1 MSKIHIL
8 TADVSNKIAAGEV
21 VERPAS
27 AVKELIENAVDAGA
41 TAITIEVKNG
51 GISYIRVTDNGS
63 GMDYDDAV
71 TAFLRHATSKITS
84 ESDLESIST
93 LGFRGEALASIA
105 AVSHIELMTKTEN
118 NDGVY
123 IELDAGEIVRNETV
137 GCQIGTTIVIKNLF
151 YNTPARMKFLK
162 KDKTE
167 TGYISDIVERL
178 VLSNP
183 HISLKYIVDGK
194 EQLFFG
200 GDGQLKS
207 CVYSVYG
214 RDYAK
219 AVSEIERNTNNIK
232 VSGLVGRSEV
242 SRGNR
247 SFQSFFVNGRYVK
260 NRALTYSAEAAYKNI
275 LMTGKF
281 PFFVIHI
288 NIPFDLVDINV
299 HPTKQ
304 EVKFAD
310 ERAVCDEVY
319 WAIKSAL
326 TESADVV
333 RKDIIGSATSRQPTF
348 SVPVFEN
355 NIKQMP
361 ISFIK
366 PVMQNT
372 MAEPPATYVSV
383 VSVDEPT
390 LQSYKII
397 GQLFDTFI
405 IIEIENKIV
414 LVDQHAAHERMLY
427 EKLLVAKKQ
436 KQISSQILLSPVAL
450 TFSPKEFSM
459 LKGKM
464 DLFTGLGFEME
475 DFGNNAILIRQTPV
489 ELGEDGL
496 KSLIVELLGKI
507 GNNMNSN
514 REDEMLYT
522 IACKAAVKANR
533 KLQEREINALIDD
546 ILRTDGV
553 NTCPHG
559 RPLMIT
565 ITRYELEKMFK
576 RVQ

>member
-1 MSKIHIL
+1 MSKIHVL

-41 TAITIEVKNG
+41 TAITVEVKNG

-63 GMDYDDAV
+63 GMEYDDAI
-71 TAFLRHATSKITS
+71 TAFLRHATSKIS
-84 ESDLESIST
+84 NEGDLEHIST

-123 IELDAGEIVRNETV
+123 VELDAGEIVRNEAV
-137 GCQIGTTIVIKNLF
+137 GCPIGTTIVVKNLF

-183 HISLKYIVDGK
+183 HVSLKYIVDGK

-200 GDGQLKS
+200 GDGELKS

-219 AVSEIERNTNNIK
+219 AVAEIGRNTNNIN
-232 VSGLVGRSEV
+232 VSGLVGKAEV

-288 NIPFDLVDINV
+288 NIPFEVVDINV

-326 TESADVV
+326 TESANVV
-333 RKDIIGSATSRQPTF
+333 RQDIITSRQPTF
-348 SVPVFEN
+348 KVPVFEN

-361 ISFIK
+361 ISLLQ
-366 PVMQNT
+366 PVRQNT
-372 MAEPPATYVSV
+372 MAEAPVPFVSV
-383 VSVDEPT
+383 VEEEPPAM
-390 LQSYKII
+390 QNYKIV

-405 IIEIENKIV
+405 IIEIENKII
-414 LVDQHAAHERMLY
+414 LIDQHAAHERMLY
-427 EKLLVAKKQ
+427 EKLLVSKGQ

-450 TFSPKEFSM
+450 TFSPKEFSL
-459 LKGKM
+459 LKEKI
-464 DLFTGLGFEME
+464 DLFSDLGFEIE
-475 DFGNNAILIRQTPV
+475 DFGNNAILIRQTPI

-496 KSLIVELLGKI
+496 KSLIIELLCKTGS
-507 GNNMNSN
+507 NMSSN

-546 ILRTDGV
+546 VLRTDGV

>member
-41 TAITIEVKNG
+41 TAITVEVKNG
-51 GISYIRVTDNGS
+51 GISYIRVTDNGT
-63 GMDYDDAV
+63 GMEYDDAI
-71 TAFLRHATSKITS
+71 TAFLRHATSKIS
-84 ESDLESIST
+84 NEGDLEHIST

-123 IELDAGEIVRNETV
+123 VELDAGEIVRNETV
-137 GCQIGTTIVIKNLF
+137 GCPAGTTIVVKNLF

-183 HISLKYIVDGK
+183 NISLKYIVDGK

-200 GDGQLKS
+200 GDGELKS

-219 AVSEIERNTNNIK
+219 AVNEIERNITNIK
-232 VSGLVGRSEV
+232 VSGLVGKAEV

-275 LMTGKF
+275 LMIGKF

-288 NIPFDLVDINV
+288 NIPFEVVDINV

-310 ERAVCDEVY
+310 EKAVCDEVY
-319 WAIKSAL
+319 WAIKSAIN
-326 TESADVV
+326 ESADVV
-333 RKDIIGSATSRQPTF
+333 RHEITTSKQPTF
-348 SVPVFEN
+348 RVPIFEN

-361 ISFIK
+361 ISLLQ
-366 PVMQNT
+366 PVKQNT
-372 MAEPPATYVSV
+372 MAEPPAHYISV
-383 VSVDEPT
+383 VEEQQQPT
-390 LQSYKII
+390 LQNYKIV

-405 IIEIENKIV
+405 IIEIENKITWV
-414 LVDQHAAHERMLY
+414 C
-427 EKLLVAKKQ
+427 
-436 KQISSQILLSPVAL
+436 
-450 TFSPKEFSM
+450 T
-459 LKGKM
+459 
-464 DLFTGLGFEME
+464 
-475 DFGNNAILIRQTPV
+475 
-489 ELGEDGL
+489 
-496 KSLIVELLGKI
+496 
-507 GNNMNSN
+507 
-514 REDEMLYT
+514 
-522 IACKAAVKANR
+522 
-533 KLQEREINALIDD
+533 
-546 ILRTDGV
+546 
-553 NTCPHG
+553 
-559 RPLMIT
+559 
-565 ITRYELEKMFK
+565 
-576 RVQ
+576 

>member
-41 TAITIEVKNG
+41 TAITVEVKNG
-51 GISYIRVTDNGS
+51 GISYIRVTDNGT
-63 GMDYDDAV
+63 GMEYDDAI

-84 ESDLESIST
+84 EGDLEHIST

-123 IELDAGEIVRNETV
+123 VELDAGEIVRNETV
-137 GCQIGTTIVIKNLF
+137 GCKVGTTIVVKNLF

-183 HISLKYIVDGK
+183 HISLKYIADGK

-200 GDGQLKS
+200 GDGELKS

-219 AVSEIERNTNNIK
+219 AVSEIERNITNIK
-232 VSGLVGRSEV
+232 VSGLVGKAEV

-275 LMTGKF
+275 LMVGKF

-288 NIPFDLVDINV
+288 NIPFEVVDINV

-319 WAIKSAL
+319 WAIKSAI
-326 TESADVV
+326 TENADTV
-333 RKDIIGSATSRQPTF
+333 RRDIITSKQPTF
-348 SVPVFEN
+348 KVPIFEN
-355 NIKQMP
+355 SIKQMP
-361 ISFIK
+361 ISLLQPAK
-366 PVMQNT
+366 QNK
-372 MAEPPATYVSV
+372 MAEPPVPYISV
-383 VSVDEPT
+383 VEEEQPAMHN
-390 LQSYKII
+390 YKIV
-397 GQLFDTFI
+397 GQLFDTYI

-414 LVDQHAAHERMLY
+414 LIDQHAAHERMLY
-427 EKLLVAKKQ
+427 EKLLVSKGQ

-450 TFSPKEFSM
+450 TFSPKEFSL
-459 LKGKM
+459 LKEKM
-464 DLFTGLGFEME
+464 DLFTGLGFEIE
-475 DFGNNAILIRQTPV
+475 DFGNNAILIRQTPI

-496 KSLIVELLGKI
+496 KSLIIELLGKT
-507 GNNMNSN
+507 GNNLSSN

-533 KLQEREINALIDD
+533 KLQEREIITLIDD
-546 ILRTDGV
+546 VIRTDGV